1 MPTPEKNIGYALAW
15 LILGISV
22 SGTIIIASVHFSMDL
37 YGLRGLWIP
46 ALLCIPAILQCA
58 ATYHL
63 KRIIGPFQRGDPFR
77 PEGEPGI

>member
-1 MPTPEKNIGYALAW
+1 MPAPEKNIGYALAW

-37 YGLRGLWIP
+37 YGLRELWIP
-46 ALLCIPAILQCA
+46 ALLCIPTILQCA